1 MELGKSPRYR
11 KILLFLFGT
20 LFICNSGSVEGSI
33 LNQFNNGEKIIATD
47 FDKVFFQYT
56 IPFENYDS
64 YSNQFDNFFGMNNLG
79 AESKRNFQDLS
90 LSVDSKKIRDLYEDM
105 LNNLTIIKKLKID
118 NEPFYKKKI

>member
-1 MELGKSPRYR
+1 MELGKSPRYL

-64 YSNQFDNFFGMNNLG
+64 YSNQFDNFFGMNYLETEN
-79 AESKRNFQDLS
+79 KRNFQDLS
-90 LSVDSKKIRDLYEDM
+90 ISVDSKKIRDLYEYI
-105 LNNLTIIKKLKID
+105 LEGHTTIKKISKD
-118 NEPFYKKKI
+118 KEVFYKNKI